1 MEEGKDVNDVY
12 KNDEKKKKRKND
24 EMIEKMM

>member
-1 MEEGKDVNDVY
+1 MEEGKDVNDVC